1 MDSQQWTVISDT
13 YIGHNRL
20 SIQGL
25 NEESNQPM
33 TIDSFALVYNG
44 ELWKSMNQYKNQF
57 DLKTG
62 SDTELLLK

>member
-33 TIDSFALVYNG
+33 TIDSFTLVYNG

-62 SDTELLLK
+62 SDTEHRQ